1 MLGKRTI
8 LIFLLSVNIYAQFS
22 LSDELEQLKELSNS
36 VNLEDWNLEQKPQV
50 KKKKEIIEDSIG
62 LTSSALQKNEL
73 QDQDED
79 KELEELFNDENSTR
93 QTIRYRS
100 R

>member
-62 LTSSALQKNEL
+62 LTSSGLM
-73 QDQDED
+73 
-79 KELEELFNDENSTR
+79 KEEVSPEEIPTETPR
-93 QTIRYRS
+93 KQTIRFRS